1 MSRTAQLEAKIEDL
15 VTLLR
20 HQAAPAVKTPS
31 LSNTG
36 TNIGTSTPTLSTHS
50 TTTSQSEQGSSHP
63 TPAPGLPLTRPD
75 RGPGKVDAG
84 PSCRSSLPGDVVGP
98 QAPAPPAA
106 SAESPSMPSCVYQP
120 NATEAAERLMT
131 FRKYMLI
138 FLPFVHLPATLT
150 SEKLRESHPFLW
162 FSIMT
167 VTCRNVDRRLV
178 MTEAIER
185 FVAQRVVVDHEK
197 SMDLL
202 LGLLAMLGWTHY
214 HLKGDKP
221 KLSVLASLAK
231 SLIYD
236 LGLNK
241 GPYETLISALLR
253 APTHH
258 SSPRDKTLE
267 ERRAVLAC
275 FLLTSQVAYTIKRL
289 EALTW
294 TSHMDECLQEL
305 SEQREWQGDDLL
317 VAQVKVQLI
326 VERLARNISQS
337 PDGIPPSYVL
347 SSLRTQLQAIK
358 AQLPPHL
365 QQNDTILCHIFYAE
379 LAIHDVAM
387 NKPKAGLSG
396 ITSEMQR
403 YEAIEGCISAIQ
415 GWFDRHFSIPSYVYI
430 GMTFTYW
437 WSMAH
442 CLLTLSKISTLNE
455 PGWNREAVRN
465 RIDLLAVLD
474 QLGIRFDEVSAQL
487 QLETGPTVEEDPFS
501 KFAKLVRTMKTNWA
515 PEVAPAQRNPGPSAT
530 TMTDA
535 FLNNSAEGIGMSFFQ
550 PSESETWIAG
560 LFDVN
565 WDI

>member
-1 MSRTAQLEAKIEDL
+1 
-15 VTLLR
+15 
-20 HQAAPAVKTPS
+20 
-31 LSNTG
+31 
-36 TNIGTSTPTLSTHS
+36 
-50 TTTSQSEQGSSHP
+50 
-63 TPAPGLPLTRPD
+63 
-75 RGPGKVDAG
+75 
-84 PSCRSSLPGDVVGP
+84 
-98 QAPAPPAA
+98 
-106 SAESPSMPSCVYQP
+106 
-120 NATEAAERLMT
+120 
-131 FRKYMLI
+131 
-138 FLPFVHLPATLT
+138 
-150 SEKLRESHPFLW
+150 
-162 FSIMT
+162 
-167 VTCRNVDRRLV
+167 
-178 MTEAIER
+178 
-185 FVAQRVVVDHEK
+185 
-197 SMDLL
+197 
-202 LGLLAMLGWTHY
+202 
-214 HLKGDKP
+214 
-221 KLSVLASLAK
+221 
-231 SLIYD
+231 
-236 LGLNK
+236 
-241 GPYETLISALLR
+241 
-253 APTHH
+253 
-258 SSPRDKTLE
+258 
-267 ERRAVLAC
+267 
-275 FLLTSQVAYTIKRL
+275 
-289 EALTW
+289 
-294 TSHMDECLQEL
+294 
-305 SEQREWQGDDLL
+305 
-317 VAQVKVQLI
+317 
-326 VERLARNISQS
+326 
-337 PDGIPPSYVL
+337 
-347 SSLRTQLQAIK
+347 
-358 AQLPPHL
+358 
-365 QQNDTILCHIFYAE
+365 
-379 LAIHDVAM
+379 M